1 MLLTVTHDANPDYQ
15 GSVTLL
21 TGHDENDNPV
31 RFAADSRMANDV
43 LDGVTI
49 EGEVTVEIE
58 DWQLWGRA

>member
-1 MLLTVTHDANPDYQ
+1 MLLTVTHDAAPSFQ

-49 EGEVTVEIE
+49 EGEVTVEVE
-58 DWQLWGRA
+58 GWQLWGRA